1 MDQMDE
7 KKAWRESIRST
18 VKIKNEAERIAANK
32 KNANHAKQRYQ
43 YLIDK
48 HQKKQTIGAILWYC
62 RKLEVDSGAVAID
75 LGLKKYLYANDV
87 DDLMEMEKEMK
98 KRYKEHNKKHNK

>member
-1 MDQMDE
+1 MNE

-18 VKIKNEAERIAANK
+18 VKIKNETERIAANK
-32 KNANHAKQRYQ
+32 KNADHAKQRYQ

-48 HQKKQTIGAILWYC
+48 HQKKQTIGTIMWYC

-75 LGLKKYLYANDV
+75 MGLKKYLYSNNV
-87 DDLMEMEKEMK
+87 DDLMDLAKELK
-98 KRYKEHNKKHNK
+98 KRYKEHKK

>member
-1 MDQMDE
+1 MNDE

-18 VKIKNEAERIAANK
+18 VKIKNETERIAANK
-32 KNANHAKQRYQ
+32 KNAEHSKRRYQ

-48 HQKKQTIGAILWYC
+48 HQKKQTIGTIMWYC

-75 LGLKKYLYANDV
+75 MGLKKYLYSNNV
-87 DDLMEMEKEMK
+87 DDLMDLEKELK
-98 KRYKEHNKKHNK
+98 KRYKEHKK